1 MCTHKNETCEIPG
14 SRRRASGGTL
24 MRGAQRAK

>member
-1 MCTHKNETCEIPG
+1 MCKHNSETCKVPG
-14 SRRRASGGTL
+14 SRRRASGDTL

>member
-1 MCTHKNETCEIPG
+1 MSTYKNEICETPG
-14 SRRRASGGTL
+14 SRRRASGDTL